1 MPYSDKQEKLELELE
16 SLIETLHILKD
27 SRETASDSANELLTE
42 YISNDIHEVL
52 IEITKTS
59 RALCKLT
66 ASEHEIGFVV
76 VEGNEPIIDCTQKEG
91 LDNE

>member
-16 SLIETLHILKD
+16 SLIETMHHLKD
-27 SRETASDSANELLTE
+27 SREDASESANELLE
-42 YISNDIHEVL
+42 EHIANGIHEVL
-52 IEITKTS
+52 VEITKTS

-76 VEGNEPIIDCTQKEG
+76 VEGNEPIIDRTPKEG